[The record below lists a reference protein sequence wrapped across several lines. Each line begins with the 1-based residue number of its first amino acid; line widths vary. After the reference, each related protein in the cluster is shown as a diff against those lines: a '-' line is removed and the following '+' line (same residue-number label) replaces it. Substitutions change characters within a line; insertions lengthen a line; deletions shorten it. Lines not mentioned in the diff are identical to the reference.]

1 MSGGYL
7 MGAVAVMAA
16 VTFALRAAPFVMLQ
30 RVTDS
35 PVMRTLGTLMPP
47 GVMVILVL
55 YSVSS
60 TETEVLADYFPA
72 AGAIAVTA
80 AVYHWKRN
88 ALLGIVAG
96 TGVHMALLRLVG

>member
-16 VTFALRAAPFVMLQ
+16 VTFAVRAAPFVLLQ

-35 PVMRTLGTLMPP
+35 QVMRALGTLMPP

-60 TETEVLADYFPA
+60 TEAEVLFDHLPA
-72 AGAIAVTA
+72 VGGIAVTA

-88 ALLGIVAG
+88 ALLAIVAG
-96 TGVHMALLRLVG
+96 TGIHMALLRLVG